1 MKKILFLALFMI
13 GTLAVH
19 ADDYAYP
26 YLVFETADGTK
37 TSVAITDGTITI
49 ANGQLTMGGQTFA
62 LADLSKM
69 YFSTTTTGITNVND
83 NVNVNDEV
91 SIYTLSGISLG
102 KFQNVDAAKTALNKG
117 IYVVKTVNTTY
128 KIAIK

>member
-13 GTLAVH
+13 GTLATY

-83 NVNVNDEV
+83 NLNVNDEV